1 MQDGQL
7 QPATPA
13 PFVRSLGVLGV
24 LFLTLSVTTPASS
37 VFVFL
42 PDMIGIAGTGAI
54 WAFLIAALVCVA
66 TAFIYAELSSAWPVA
81 GGEYVMVA
89 RTMGPFAGFVMLG
102 VNVFNNLIFLPV
114 AGLGISAVLSAVIP
128 GLPTVPVALVV
139 VAACTLV
146 GLFDIRINA
155 TITGCFLLLEVL
167 ALVAVVWLGFGD
179 AIRSPSDFLA
189 APVAPGAAGLA
200 PTGMAS
206 IGVATSIAIFA
217 LNGYGAAV
225 YFGEEMR
232 EAPARIAR
240 TIILALVI
248 TLALEGL
255 PLLALLIAAPDL
267 AATFA
272 SDNPFGDSV
281 ARLGGEGLAKWVA
294 VGVALAIVNALIA
307 WVLACARFFYGT
319 GRDRSWGRP
328 LDGWLTTLHPRFG
341 SPWLGTLLIGAAGMA
356 LCFLPKASL
365 EVWSGTGLVAIYAG
379 IAVAV
384 MIGRRTGASAHARY
398 RMPLYPLWPL
408 ITIAALVY
416 IAWTNWL
423 DVETGRPALIA
434 TVAQIAVAASYYW
447 LVLRRRGEWTVQVP
461 D

>member
-7 QPATPA
+7 TPA
-13 PFVRSLGVLGV
+13 VPTPFARSLGVMGV

-37 VFVFL
+37 VFVFV
-42 PDMIGIAGTGAI
+42 PDMLAVAGTGAI
-54 WAFLIAALVCVA
+54 WAFLIAAVVCIA
-66 TAFIYAELSSAWPVA
+66 TAYIYAELSSAWPIA

-89 RTMGPFAGFVMLG
+89 HTLGPFAGFVMLG

-114 AGLGISAVLSAVIP
+114 AGLGISAVLSVIIP
-128 GLPTVPVALVV
+128 GLPQLPVALAV

-146 GLFDIRINA
+146 GLLDIRLNA
-155 TITGCFLLLEVL
+155 GITGVFLLLEVL
-167 ALVAVVWLGFGD
+167 TLLVVAWLGFGD
-179 AIRSPSDFLA
+179 AVRSPLTFLTH
-189 APVAPGAAGLA
+189 PVGPTLA
-200 PTGMAS
+200 PASATS

-217 LNGYGAAV
+217 LNGYGSAV
-225 YFGEEMR
+225 YFGEEMH

-240 TIILALVI
+240 AIMLALVL

-255 PLLALLIAAPDL
+255 PLLAALMGAPDL
-267 AATFA
+267 MALFTSA
-272 SDNPFGDSV
+272 NPFGQLV
-281 ARLGGEGLAKWVA
+281 ARLGGAGLGKWVA
-294 VGVALAIVNALIA
+294 VGIALAIINAIIA

-328 LDGWLTTLHPRFG
+328 LDGWLTAIHPRFG
-341 SPWLGTLLIGAAGMA
+341 SPWAATLLIGAVGMA

-365 EVWSGTGLVAIYAG
+365 EVWSGTGLIAIYAG

-384 MIGRRTGASAHARY
+384 MIGRHRGSSAHARY
-398 RMPLYPLWPL
+398 RMPLYPLAPL
-408 ITIAALVY
+408 ITIAALFYVT
-416 IAWTNWL
+416 WTNWQ

-434 TVAQIAVAASYYW
+434 TALQIAVAAAYYQ
-447 LVLRRRGEWTVQVP
+447 LVLRRRGAWTVHVP

>member
-1 MQDGQL
+1 MQDGQ
-7 QPATPA
+7 PTPPQQA
-13 PFVRSLGVLGV
+13 VLTRSLGVAAV

-37 VFVFL
+37 VFVFI
-42 PDMIGIAGTGAI
+42 PDMIAIAGTGAI

-89 RTMGPFAGFVMLG
+89 HTMGPFAGFVMLG
-102 VNVFNNLIFLPV
+102 VNVFNNHNFLPV

-128 GLPTVPVALVV
+128 GLPAIPVALAV

-155 TITGCFLLLEVL
+155 AITGCFLLLEVL
-167 ALVAVVWLGFGD
+167 ALVAVAWLGFGD
-179 AIRSPSDFLA
+179 AIRSPLEFLTS
-189 APVAPGAAGLA
+189 PVTAGAGGLA
-200 PTGMAS
+200 PAGIAS

-232 EAPARIAR
+232 DAPAKIAR
-240 TIILALVI
+240 TVILALVI

-272 SDNPFGDSV
+272 SDNPFGDLV
-281 ARLGGEGLAKWVA
+281 AQLGGDGLAKWVA

-328 LDGWLTTLHPRFG
+328 VDGWLTMLHPRFG

-384 MIGRRTGASAHARY
+384 MIGRRSGSSAHARY

-416 IAWTNWL
+416 ISWTNWL
-423 DVETGRPALIA
+423 DIETGRPALIA
-434 TVAQIAVAASYYW
+434 TAVQIAVAAAYYW
-447 LVLRRRGEWTVQVP
+447 LVLRRRGEWTVHIP
-461 D
+461 K